1 MAKLFEQIDNK
12 ILAMKIDQAMEML
25 KTRSP
30 AELQSRVGRMDRNEL
45 LKKLSELDREKVKEM
60 KIDTEK
66 IRRNLTAEDRE
77 KIRAVAGKD
86 ADLVL
91 ATDPDADRLGV
102 YAKDAATGEYKV
114 FSGNMSGMLAKLNEL
129 LGG

>member
-66 IRRNLTAEDRE
+66 IRRNLTAADRE

-91 ATDPDADRLGV
+91 A
-102 YAKDAATGEYKV
+102 
-114 FSGNMSGMLAKLNEL
+114 KLNEL

>member
-30 AELQSRVGRMDRNEL
+30 AELQSRVGRMDRNAL

-66 IRRNLTAEDRE
+66 IRRNLTAADRE

-91 ATDPDADRLGV
+91 A
-102 YAKDAATGEYKV
+102 
-114 FSGNMSGMLAKLNEL
+114 KLNEL

>member
-91 ATDPDADRLGV
+91 A
-102 YAKDAATGEYKV
+102 
-114 FSGNMSGMLAKLNEL
+114 KLNEL